1 MDNVFLKIE
10 ITEYLKR
17 QNHTE
22 ESFSLYCISK
32 DVCVGIISKIKVS
45 PYYFNQTGKKLVY
58 YFIDID
64 TKQTRPMTKNVNLNI
79 EKNRID
85 WGK

>member
-1 MDNVFLKIE
+1 M
-10 ITEYLKR
+10 IT
-17 QNHTE
+17 
-22 ESFSLYCISK
+22 
-32 DVCVGIISKIKVS
+32 KIKVS

-64 TKQTRPMTKNVNLNI
+64 TKQTRPLSKNGKNVNLNI